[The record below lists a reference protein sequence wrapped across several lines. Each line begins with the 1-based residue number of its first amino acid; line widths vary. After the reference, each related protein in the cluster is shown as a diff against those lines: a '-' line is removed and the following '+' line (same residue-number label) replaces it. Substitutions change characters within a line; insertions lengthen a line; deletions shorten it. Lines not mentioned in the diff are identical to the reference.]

1 MELIHWRTVT
11 RKRSKKIPYTSPE
24 FVHGYDIDS
33 ADFTALVTQYNAN
46 QLDHR
51 EEERLYD
58 YVRTVMQIVLENP
71 KKFNPRSAE
80 EKDALTD
87 AMFVAMWGAMKYV
100 KDGKDPY
107 SYVYRCGYTAGCTFY
122 RKLYAERAKEQAIA
136 EHLDSCYLDWEA
148 EVKNPKVCTPPP
160 AF

>member
-1 MELIHWRTVT
+1 MKLIHWHAVT
-11 RKRSKKIPYTSPE
+11 RKRSRKIPYGSPD
-24 FVHGYDIDS
+24 FVHGYDIDTE
-33 ADFTALVTQYNAN
+33 DFSDLVARYNARHI
-46 QLDHR
+46 DHV
-51 EEERLYD
+51 EEGRLYD
-58 YVRTVMQIVLENP
+58 YIRTVMQIVLENP
-71 KKFNPRSAE
+71 KKFNPRNPN

-100 KDGKDPY
+100 KPGKDPY

>member
-1 MELIHWRTVT
+1 MELIRWRAVT
-11 RKRSKKIPYTSPE
+11 RKRSRKIPHDSPD

-33 ADFTALVTQYNAN
+33 ADFTELVARYNARTI
-46 QLDHR
+46 DHR

-71 KKFNPRSAE
+71 KKFNPRNAE

-87 AMFVAMWGAMKYV
+87 AMFTAMWGGMKYV

-107 SYVYRCGYTAGCTFY
+107 SYVYRCGYTSGSTY
-122 RKLYAERAKEQAIA
+122 YKKLYKQREKEQAIA
-136 EHLDSCYLDWEA
+136 KHLDDCYLDWEA
-148 EVKNPKVCTPPP
+148 EVRNPKVCTPPP
-160 AF
+160 SF